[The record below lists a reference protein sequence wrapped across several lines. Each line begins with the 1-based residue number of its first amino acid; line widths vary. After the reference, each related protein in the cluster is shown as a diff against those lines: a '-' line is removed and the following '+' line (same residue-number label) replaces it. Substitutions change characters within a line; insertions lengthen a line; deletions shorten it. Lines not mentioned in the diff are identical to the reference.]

1 MSFPENKLTVR
12 SSADLV
18 AAVPYLLGFH
28 PSDGSIVVIASRDRR
43 VVFAARGD
51 LPTAAHLL
59 DQFTAHLVPVV
70 QRQQPITHLVLVG
83 YGTPEHLDPALRIVG
98 DAFTTAGLT
107 VREMLRVTEARIF
120 SLTCNDP
127 TCCPADGTPFDPTA
141 SLVAVH
147 ATVAGLVARP
157 DRAAV
162 ARRFTAG
169 DSDRDS
175 IRGATNSA
183 TARMEAVTANGSAAI
198 FEAGLLAVRDA
209 LRQHDNGVRLTDDEV
224 AWLSVLLTHRPVRD
238 LAVDLTQ
245 PHDQHITFWA
255 EITRRADTPLVA
267 APATVLALT
276 AWRSGD
282 GALAVMAAEHALQI
296 DPDYQLAHLVLHAL
310 QAGLPPTA
318 IEESITRTH
327 HTTTRN
333 TDTADEQE

>member
-1 MSFPENKLTVR
+1 M
-12 SSADLV
+12 

-28 PSDGSIVVIASRDRR
+28 PSYGSIVVIASRDRR

-51 LPTAAHLL
+51 LPAPAHLL
-59 DQFTAHLVPVV
+59 DEFTAYLVPVV
-70 QRQQPITHLVLVG
+70 QRQQPITDLVLVG

-120 SLTCNDP
+120 SLTCQDP

-169 DSDRDS
+169 DSAGDS
-175 IRGATNSA
+175 IRGATDAA
-183 TARMEAVTANGSAAI
+183 TARMEAVAANGSAAV
-198 FEAGLLAVRDA
+198 FEAGVLAVRDA
-209 LRQHDNGVRLTDDEV
+209 LRQHDNDVRLTDDEV
-224 AWLSVLLTHRPVRD
+224 AWLSVLLTDRPVRD

-255 EITRRADTPLVA
+255 EITRRADTALVA

-276 AWRSGD
+276 AWRCGD

-296 DPDYQLAHLVLHAL
+296 DPGYQLAHLVLHAL

-318 IEESITRTH
+318 IEEAITRTH
-327 HTTTRN
+327 RTSTRN
-333 TDTADEQE
+333 SDTADEQE